1 VELHRLA
8 PAEIDWA
15 ALDAFEDRV
24 FSQRRYWLEFIT
36 SFAPREIVVAEL
48 CDLGRTIGYFSG
60 IRSRIYGVP
69 ILGSP
74 FRGWLTNDIGFNL
87 AADVPYR
94 DALRA
99 LERFAF
105 KDLGCLQLEVAD
117 RDFEVADGAD
127 LGFRCRR
134 YPSHVS
140 DLTLTEEAMLARMSR
155 STRWSIR
162 KAERNGLSVEIAAPE
177 GFAEEFYAQ
186 FAEVFAKQGLR
197 PPYALGRVRAM
208 IARCH
213 PSGDLLL
220 ARVRG
225 PDGQSIATGIYL
237 GYGKTSL
244 FWGNG
249 SRREHQK
256 LRPNEALHWFA
267 MRYWK
272 ARGVQLHDWGGADAY
287 KDKYG
292 CTIRVTPMLRKSRY
306 EALEHAREG
315 LIRLR
320 NLPRRLKR
328 RLYEKKIGQAPASA
342 GERRQ
347 QQRDLRLPD

>member
-1 VELHRLA
+1 VEFRRLA

-15 ALDAFEDRV
+15 ALDAFDDRV
-24 FSQRRYWLEFIT
+24 FSQRRHWLEFIT
-36 SFAPREIVVAEL
+36 AFVPGEIVVAEL
-48 CDLGRTIGYFSG
+48 HDRGRTLGYFSG
-60 IRSRIYGVP
+60 IRSRICGVP

-87 AADVPYR
+87 AADVPHR
-94 DALRA
+94 DVLAA

-117 RDFEVADGAD
+117 RDFELADGAD
-127 LGFRCRR
+127 LGYRCRR
-134 YPSHVS
+134 HPAHVS
-140 DLTLTEEAMLARMSR
+140 DLTLSEDEMLARMSR

-162 KAERNGLSVEIAAPE
+162 KAERNGLSVEIAEPA

-186 FAEVFAKQGLR
+186 FIEVFAKQGLR
-197 PPYALGRVRAM
+197 PPYALDRMRLM
-208 IARCH
+208 IEHCH

-237 GYGKTSL
+237 GYGKSSL

-249 SRREHQK
+249 SRRDHQK

-267 MRYWK
+267 LRYWK
-272 ARGVQLHDWGGADAY
+272 ARGMTLHDWGGADAY

-292 CTIRVTPMLRKSRY
+292 CTVRVTPTLRKSRFA
-306 EALEHAREG
+306 ALEHAREG

-328 RLYEKKIGQAPASA
+328 RLYEKKLEQAS
-342 GERRQ
+342 
-347 QQRDLRLPD
+347 